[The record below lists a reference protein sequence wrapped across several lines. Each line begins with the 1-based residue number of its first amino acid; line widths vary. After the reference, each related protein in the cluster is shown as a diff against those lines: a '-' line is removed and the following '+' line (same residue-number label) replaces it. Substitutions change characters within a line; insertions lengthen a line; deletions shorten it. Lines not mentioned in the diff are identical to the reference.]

1 MSRPSLTHDLRSMFG
16 EVRDQGVRPTCLAF
30 AVSDCHAAV
39 RDGWDPL
46 SAEFVYYHA
55 QRRAGLL
62 PNQGALLLHILEA
75 IRDDG
80 QPPETSWPYLA
91 DLPADLSHWGPPVV
105 ETKYFRN
112 FERGPGSFDEIL
124 ENLLGGSPTV
134 VVLYIGE
141 AFYNPGG
148 QGIVAGYPGEK
159 DVTRHAVIAVGRW
172 YRWRAAGSARAQLL
186 GTVLGSEWPCVGYR
200 GLRFTEI
207 APNRGAEGGN
217 RCICPS
223 KRSLAARLLGSLP
236 SLPSIRPVAATMHK
250 TSSWTSP
257 IR

>member
-1 MSRPSLTHDLRSMFG
+1 MSRPSLAHDLRSMFG

-46 SAEFVYYHA
+46 SAEFVFYHA

-91 DLPADLSHWGPPVV
+91 DLPEDLSHWGPPVV
-105 ETKYFRN
+105 KTKYFRN

-124 ENLLGGSPTV
+124 ANLLGGSPTV

-159 DVTRHAVIAVGRW
+159 DVTRHAVIAVGAGIVGGR
-172 YRWRAAGSARAQLL
+172 RALLVRNSWGLFWGLNGHAWVTEDYVSQRLRRIAVLKEEVGVSAHQ
-186 GTVLGSEWPCVGYR
+186 
-200 GLRFTEI
+200 
-207 APNRGAEGGN
+207 N
-217 RCICPS
+217 
-223 KRSLAARLLGSLP
+223 AA
-236 SLPSIRPVAATMHK
+236 
-250 TSSWTSP
+250 
-257 IR
+257 